1 MIHTCTRPA
10 PVGSSG
16 CCARNSGAVAIV
28 ATTSPPATPAATHS
42 HEGSR
47 VNASRAINTAA
58 PTATNGMPSM
68 PLGTQYAA
76 LVDLAIVTASA
87 NTSTADQRVE
97 AGTAARAR
105 SHLVAG
111 RSPSCRPPLG
121 DTDCISRPHQP
132 REVVALADDIEV
144 RVLTEVECRVPVRA
158 AEADGVD
165 VEDDQR
171 GAPAAHRLEQVHPI
185 RVGARRDDRNR
196 PPRQAAHAIPGKRL
210 AQGRAAVRLSDR
222 QVVEDEAVLLDRA
235 VRLQECAARIVGDE
249 SHLAAA
255 TRHLCGH
262 RGGEA
267 HRIFDGRLL
276 ALADVHL
283 AIEVEKDPDVGG
295 QWLLESLR
303 HEPVV
308 VSRKRPVDAAEAVA
322 CHVVAH
328 PAGLRRV
335 VGPRTGRWRR
345 TEVLRAGGH
354 QVRDGTDARVYEY

>member
-1 MIHTCTRPA
+1 MIHSCTRPA

-58 PTATNGMPSM
+58 PSATNGMPSM

-97 AGTAARAR
+97 AGTAAR
-105 SHLVAG
+105 
-111 RSPSCRPPLG
+111 
-121 DTDCISRPHQP
+121 
-132 REVVALADDIEV
+132 
-144 RVLTEVECRVPVRA
+144 
-158 AEADGVD
+158 
-165 VEDDQR
+165 
-171 GAPAAHRLEQVHPI
+171 
-185 RVGARRDDRNR
+185 
-196 PPRQAAHAIPGKRL
+196 
-210 AQGRAAVRLSDR
+210 
-222 QVVEDEAVLLDRA
+222 
-235 VRLQECAARIVGDE
+235 LQECAARIVGDE
-249 SHLAAA
+249 SYLAAA

-335 VGPRTGRWRR
+335 VGPRTGRRRR